1 MIIACLGWGSLIW
14 DQRDLPVQGLW
25 LKNGPFLPIEFA
37 RQSNDDRITLV
48 CVPGFKVVQSLW
60 SILIPTNLST
70 AREALRVREGIPRKN
85 LDDDI
90 GVWTKNQI
98 TSHSNIS
105 TNIGLWASSL
115 DLDAVIWT
123 NLPPK
128 FQGEN
133 GRIPSV
139 EEVISHLLNLKG
151 QKLEKAERYVRMA
164 PRQIQTNNRSH
175 IEKMLGWLP
184 AEGAV

>member
-14 DQRDLPVQGLW
+14 DQRGLPVQGSW

-48 CVPGFKVVQSLW
+48 CVPGFKLVQSLW
-60 SILIPTNLST
+60 AILIPTNLST
-70 AREALRVREGIPRKN
+70 AREALRIREGISSKN

-90 GVWTKNQI
+90 GVWAKNQI
-98 TSHSNIS
+98 KPHSNIS
-105 TNIGLWASSL
+105 ANIGRWASSL
-115 DLDAVIWT
+115 NLDAVIWT

-133 GRIPSV
+133 GRIPAV
-139 EEVISHLLNLKG
+139 EEVISHLSNLNG
-151 QKLEKAERYVRMA
+151 QKREKAERYIRMT
-164 PRQIQTNNRSH
+164 PRQIQTNYRGH

-184 AEGAV
+184 AEGVV